1 MLTPDYLAGVAEPLQ
16 AIYAELQT
24 EIEADIARRI
34 RKAGGI
40 KVTDTAAWQVEKLKQ
55 LGASQQ
61 YIREQIAAK
70 TGLGTAE
77 LARLFKAAGIKSLD
91 ADETTRAAAAAAGI
105 ATRSMPLTVTPA
117 LAQVLQANLTRTAGT
132 LQRLTG
138 TLAVDATGKLNKYL
152 DRAQL
157 LTQSGAYTAQ
167 QSIDKAVEAFAA
179 DGVQVFD
186 YESGV
191 RTTVDAAVRRA
202 VITGINQ
209 ATGKVSENNAALLG
223 TDLVEVTSHADARPE
238 HATWQGKVYSLSGS
252 HPKYPSLKEGTGYG
266 TGAGLC
272 GWNCRHSFYAFIEG
286 VSEKLP
292 KPAYNETTYQAEQKQ
307 RYQERMIR
315 AWKRRVNTLEA
326 GGADATA
333 AKKRVAFWQTKQRE
347 HVAKFDLARMYNRE
361 KVYGMK
367 ALPARPKV
375 SAAELARR
383 EAEKKAEATRAAS
396 RERTRKWRE
405 AKKAAAAAPP
415 VPPPPPTLEEL
426 ARAKAEAT
434 KAATRER
441 TRKWREGKA
450 AAAAAKAPVIPA
462 ETKVAKAKESAER
475 AAREKAAKEAKLRE
489 AAAKK
494 KAAEEAR
501 IKKAEE
507 KARDFAEKEHAR
519 TERIRLEEAK
529 AARKKAEDEAEKKRL
544 ADAAARA
551 DKLKRETAERI
562 KAMEAESAAR
572 KKAALD
578 AAQKALADKKAQL
591 GSPQRLK
598 NGVKPA
604 TLQNFEKR
612 SDELLA
618 KMPGHNPKDAT
629 GIAEQNAIK
638 NFFKE
643 RMDKGVV
650 RSRIDQGTM
659 EHVIKDGKLKT
670 QIELDFEARQGTGA
684 PPARSGGMLDPRER
698 ADASEEMFG
707 TNRRTISPR
716 DYEFYGYIAD
726 EDLVTDFA
734 GENALSSYGSST
746 LQFKPEIR
754 KLTTFTTGDSLGSG
768 LVPSYL
774 DEITPSWDSGRW
786 SRSELLTHA
795 KKRTPTIAK
804 LVGEAQCNY
813 LEAQLHGG
821 VTIDDVESF
830 IIGPKDFKRS
840 GINKKVCEALD
851 KKGIKIGL
859 LEETG
864 GRDKYVFRWLERG
877 KDFAEDK
884 TKEIVWGGHI
894 PSAAIR
900 QDSEL
905 AKYWGISVPEAQEAR
920 STIAK
925 YTEFV
930 SDAKK
935 IRAAA
940 ILDADQLKT
949 ATAQQLKARAAADRL
964 EKIIENGPSFKG
976 ELHRGLIVKNDELQ
990 AYTKVGSII
999 DTRGMTSWTSNVE
1012 TAESFARIETA
1023 KFNAFGKQV
1032 GELSTANKNSVV
1044 LIGKDFKYSTSI
1056 DEIGGFKMEEVLVSK
1071 KVNFEVTKVTQGSG
1085 RNKGTVYLYVKE
1097 VLR

>member
-1 MLTPDYLAGVAEPLQ
+1 MLTPEYLAGVAEPLQ

-105 ATRSMPLTVTPA
+105 ATRSVPLTVTPA

-238 HATWQGKVYSLSGS
+238 HATWQGKIYSLSGS

-333 AKKRVAFWQTKQRE
+333 AKKRVAFWQTKQRD

-367 ALPARPKV
+367 SLPARPKV

-383 EAEKKAEATRAAS
+383 EAEKKAEATRAAT

-441 TRKWREGKA
+441 TRKWREGKK

-475 AAREKAAKEAKLRE
+475 AAREKAAKEAKIKE

-519 TERIRLEEAK
+519 TERIRLEEEAK

-578 AAQKALADKKAQL
+578 AAQKTLDDKKAQL
-591 GSPQRLK
+591 GKPARLK

-604 TLQNFEKR
+604 TLQNFEQARDKQLLQNGQLVKPTTNLGKR
-612 SDELLA
+612 QQLVKDYVQ
-618 KMPGHNPKDAT
+618 PKLDTA
-629 GIAEQNAIK
+629 
-638 NFFKE
+638 
-643 RMDKGVV
+643 VV
-650 RSRIDQGTM
+650 RSRMDQDTLAL
-659 EHVIKDGKLKT
+659 VLKDGKLKT
-670 QIELDFEARQGTGA
+670 QIELQFEESLNSKA
-684 PPARSGGMLDPRER
+684 PKAKSKGMFSPTIREQ
-698 ADASEEMFG
+698 ASSKMFG
-707 TNRRTISPR
+707 TDRVRTSKR
-716 DYEFYGYIAD
+716 DYEVYGYLFD
-726 EDLVTDFA
+726 DDFA
-734 GENALSSYGSST
+734 ADLTTRYGPEQYGAST
-746 LQFKPEIR
+746 LQFKPEMK
-754 KLTTFTTGDSLGSG
+754 KLTTFTMGDSLGRDMA
-768 LVPSYL
+768 PSFL
-774 DEITPSWDSGRW
+774 DDITPCWADR
-786 SRSELLTHA
+786 RLDKMVELATDGEP
-795 KKRTPTIAK
+795 RTLGQLIDKTNT
-804 LVGEAQCNY
+804 CY
-813 LEAQLHGG
+813 FEAQLHGG
-821 VTIDDVESF
+821 VTLDDVEAYV
-830 IIGPKDFKRS
+830 IGPDDFKRH
-840 GINKKVCEALD
+840 GIKKKVCQELN
-851 KKGIKIGL
+851 KRGIKVGL
-859 LEETG
+859 VERPDQYKPGVL
-864 GRDKYVFRWLERG
+864 RWLEEG
-877 KDFAEDK
+877 KDF
-884 TKEIVWGGHI
+884 
-894 PSAAIR
+894 
-900 QDSEL
+900 
-905 AKYWGISVPEAQEAR
+905 
-920 STIAK
+920 
-925 YTEFV
+925 
-930 SDAKK
+930 
-935 IRAAA
+935 
-940 ILDADQLKT
+940 
-949 ATAQQLKARAAADRL
+949 
-964 EKIIENGPSFKG
+964 
-976 ELHRGLIVKNDELQ
+976 
-990 AYTKVGSII
+990 
-999 DTRGMTSWTSNVE
+999 
-1012 TAESFARIETA
+1012 
-1023 KFNAFGKQV
+1023 
-1032 GELSTANKNSVV
+1032 
-1044 LIGKDFKYSTSI
+1044 
-1056 DEIGGFKMEEVLVSK
+1056 
-1071 KVNFEVTKVTQGSG
+1071 
-1085 RNKGTVYLYVKE
+1085 
-1097 VLR
+1097 